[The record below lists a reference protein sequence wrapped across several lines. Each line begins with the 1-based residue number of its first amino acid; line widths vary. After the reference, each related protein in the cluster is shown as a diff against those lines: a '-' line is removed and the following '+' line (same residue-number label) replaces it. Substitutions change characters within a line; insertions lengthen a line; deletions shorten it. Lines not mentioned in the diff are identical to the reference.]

1 MATDSSE
8 TTSAGTTAMPKEFAR
23 QLVGHEAAAGRPSSS
38 DVSAASAVCDKL
50 RDPMSKMMGVEGYT
64 TILRRASVLAGAEIP
79 WLRTLKISS
88 DGSLAGMSEQNSMPS
103 DPTEVMEGEVVLVG
117 HLLGLLVLFI
127 GPALTIQLVHQ
138 VWPDWT
144 MTILGEEKDL

>member
-1 MATDSSE
+1 
-8 TTSAGTTAMPKEFAR
+8 
-23 QLVGHEAAAGRPSSS
+23 
-38 DVSAASAVCDKL
+38 
-50 RDPMSKMMGVEGYT
+50 
-64 TILRRASVLAGAEIP
+64 
-79 WLRTLKISS
+79 
-88 DGSLAGMSEQNSMPS
+88 MPS
-103 DPTEVMEGEVVLVG
+103 DPSEVMEGEVVLVG